1 MIIAFGN
8 VFSQVTTEQIY
19 YGASSLSMSASDIAL
34 PKNSWSLFVNAAGIA
49 RQKGLSLVASS
60 QSHFNQDYLSHSL
73 LGFQF
78 KTSKYGAYGISVEN
92 FSVDY
97 SGSSLSAETAIGFHQ
112 GIMLRSDRSSS
123 FSIGYGIKYY
133 NIDYTIFRLFTCYGP
148 GQDLSNLKKGMVGI
162 YLSQFLHNEDS
173 IIVKGSL
180 ERYRDFIYVSDV
192 AKIIEKSLE
201 NEKFYN
207 NIFNLGSGKKTTINE
222 LLEVMKHE
230 GNFIHNIEVEDGI
243 IGDMIGCV
251 SDNTKLK
258 LALDNNFKF
267 TKLDAGIK
275 KMINFYNNC

>member
-1 MIIAFGN
+1 M
-8 VFSQVTTEQIY
+8 VYTY
-19 YGASSLSMSASDIAL
+19 
-34 PKNSWSLFVNAAGIA
+34 
-49 RQKGLSLVASS
+49 
-60 QSHFNQDYLSHSL
+60 HS
-73 LGFQF
+73 
-78 KTSKYGAYGISVEN
+78 
-92 FSVDY
+92 
-97 SGSSLSAETAIGFHQ
+97 
-112 GIMLRSDRSSS
+112 
-123 FSIGYGIKYY
+123 
-133 NIDYTIFRLFTCYGP
+133 
-148 GQDLSNLKKGMVGI
+148 
-162 YLSQFLHNEDS
+162 FLHNEDS